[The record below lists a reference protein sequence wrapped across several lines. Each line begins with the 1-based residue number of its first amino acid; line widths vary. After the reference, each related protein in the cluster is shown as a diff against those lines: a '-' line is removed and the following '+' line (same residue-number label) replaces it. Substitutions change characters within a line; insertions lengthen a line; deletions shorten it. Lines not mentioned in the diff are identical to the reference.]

1 MKINLGTQPS
11 TPAKRIFRFL
21 LSLIVLAVILTAA
34 FFLFI
39 YVAIFAVVLLAYWWW
54 KTRALRK
61 QLRSA
66 FQQQSFRQQSAYGD
80 GNVIEGEVVRES
92 GGKSGLLH
100 GDEIYPKSA
109 NDKSY

>member
-1 MKINLGTQPS
+1 MKINLGTQAT
-11 TPAKRIFRFL
+11 TPAMRIFRFL
-21 LSLIVLAVILTAA
+21 LSLIALAVILTAA

-39 YVAIFAVVLLAYWWW
+39 YVVIFAVVLLAYWWW

-66 FQQQSFRQQSAYGD
+66 FQQQSFRQQSSFGD
-80 GNVIEGEVVRES
+80 ENVVEGEVVRES
-92 GGKSGLLH
+92 GGKSALLQ
-100 GDEIYPKSA
+100 GDVIYPKSA